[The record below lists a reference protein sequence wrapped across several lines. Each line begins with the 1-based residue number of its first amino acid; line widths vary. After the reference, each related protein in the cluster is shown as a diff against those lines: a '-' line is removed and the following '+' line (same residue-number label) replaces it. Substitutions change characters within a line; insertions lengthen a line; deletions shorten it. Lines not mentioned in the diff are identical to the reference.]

1 MSPKIKAVNID
12 TEEPKVEEVVEE
24 PQPVEEVPV
33 EEIKEEEVE
42 PESIQEII
50 EEEAEK
56 PKASRKMV
64 TCPDCGK
71 QMLEKNFRYQH
82 INVCGKVKTPKIRA
96 KPIEEVIKEKREK
109 ATSKPTELKPV
120 EHIQPLPPPPAPDYW
135 ELRRQYNNQLKDRKT
150 QLVKKLVSKA
160 F

>member
-12 TEEPKVEEVVEE
+12 TEETPQEEPKIEEVVEE
-24 PQPVEEVPV
+24 KPVEEEAVV
-33 EEIKEEEVE
+33 EQAKEEEVE

-71 QMLEKNFRYQH
+71 TMLEKNFRYQH
-82 INVCGKVKTPKIRA
+82 INVCGKVKTPKVRA

-109 ATSKPTELKPV
+109 AAPKPVESKPV

-150 QLVKKLVSKA
+150 QLVKK
-160 F
+160 